1 MNTIGQLNTLIEIQS
16 LRTLD
21 HSSTLVPSNIPFQD
35 ILLDEINAKNKLG
48 SVYEQYKTQLPL
60 INQLTQKT
68 VDPTVSQQ
76 ATSSTESNESIQAI
90 VKEAA
95 NTYHIPEKLIHAVI
109 RQESNYQND
118 VVSHAGASGLMQ
130 LMPQTAKGLGVT
142 NIFDPKQNIMA
153 GSKYLRQMLNKY
165 NENIPL
171 ALAAYNAGPGNV
183 DKYGGIPP
191 FKETQNYV
199 KKVTN
204 TFYL

>member
-16 LRTLD
+16 LRNLD
-21 HSSTLVPSNIPFQD
+21 HSSTLVPSNIPFQA
-35 ILLDEINAKNKLG
+35 ILRDEIDAKNKLG
-48 SVYEQYKTQLPL
+48 FVYEQYKTQLPL

-68 VDPTVSQQ
+68 LDPTVSHQ
-76 ATSSTESNESIQAI
+76 ATSSTESIESIQAI

>member
-1 MNTIGQLNTLIEIQS
+1 MNTIGQVNTLIEIQS

-21 HSSTLVPSNIPFQD
+21 HSSTMVPTNTPFNE
-35 ILLDEINAKNKLG
+35 ILLNEIDAKNKLG
-48 SVYEQYKTQLPL
+48 SIYEQYKTQFPL
-60 INQLTQKT
+60 MNQLGQVTAN
-68 VDPTVSQQ
+68 PNLAQQ
-76 ATSSTESNESIQAI
+76 TIPSTESTETIHNI

-95 NTYHIPEKLIHAVI
+95 NTYGLPEKLIHAVI
-109 RQESNYQND
+109 RQESNYNND
-118 VVSHAGASGLMQ
+118 AVSHAGASGLMQ

>member
-1 MNTIGQLNTLIEIQS
+1 MNTIVQLNTLIEIQS